1 MAIIYANKKR
11 FLLMPHCFLLRTKYL
26 FITPLL
32 PQTQWHGFYY
42 YFLMKN
48 TIITQIVPVLFM
60 LAISSCNNQKQSD
73 MEKHTEGKVAYI
85 SPDGLHKN
93 PAYSQLVTT
102 QGPVK
107 TIYIGGQNA
116 TNKDGQIVGKG
127 DMKAQAVQTLN
138 NLKIALEAGG
148 ASLKNVIKWNIY
160 IVQGQDSQVAFQAL
174 QEDLKTLPHPPT
186 ITGVYVAALA
196 QPDFLLEMDAIA
208 VVAE

>member
-1 MAIIYANKKR
+1 
-11 FLLMPHCFLLRTKYL
+11 
-26 FITPLL
+26 
-32 PQTQWHGFYY
+32 
-42 YFLMKN
+42 MKN
-48 TIITQIVPVLFM
+48 TIIIQIVSVLFM
-60 LAISSCNNQKQSD
+60 LTIGGCNNQKQSD

-85 SPDGLHKN
+85 NPDGLHKN

-116 TNKDGQIVGKG
+116 TDKEGKIVGKG
-127 DMKAQAVQTLN
+127 DIKAQAVQTLN
-138 NLKIALEAGG
+138 NLKIALAAGG
-148 ASLKNVIKWNIY
+148 ASLRNVIKWNIF

-174 QEDLKTLPHPPT
+174 QEDLKTLPHPPI

-208 VVAE
+208 VVAEQ